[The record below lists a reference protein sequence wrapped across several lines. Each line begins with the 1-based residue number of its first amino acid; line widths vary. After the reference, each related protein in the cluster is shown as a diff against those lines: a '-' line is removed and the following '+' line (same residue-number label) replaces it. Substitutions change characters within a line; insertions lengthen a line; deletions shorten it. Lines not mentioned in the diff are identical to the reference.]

1 MLISFDFESFQSSST
16 APTRVA
22 DTDAVEAGFGT
33 VAPATEARNL
43 ERTVTRTHKAEDAA
57 AGKGAG
63 KGAEADDAAGAEE
76 SRAAEETMT
85 GTMTTTLAEAR
96 IPEGTLPHPI
106 RRRVRATGHHAIL
119 GTGNGT
125 TLQHGCGNSLM
136 TYRFRKPLRRTW

>member
-1 MLISFDFESFQSSST
+1 M
-16 APTRVA
+16 
-22 DTDAVEAGFGT
+22 EAGFKT
-33 VAPATEARNL
+33 VAPTAEVRSL
-43 ERTVTRTHKAEDAA
+43 ERIVTRTHKAEDAA

-76 SRAAEETMT
+76 SRAAEETRT
-85 GTMTTTLAEAR
+85 GTMTTTLAEPR

>member
-1 MLISFDFESFQSSST
+1 M
-16 APTRVA
+16 
-22 DTDAVEAGFGT
+22 EAGFKT
-33 VAPATEARNL
+33 VAPTAEVRSL
-43 ERTVTRTHKAEDAA
+43 ERIVTRTHKAEDAA

-125 TLQHGCGNSLM
+125 TLQHGCGNSWM
-136 TYRFRKPLRRTW
+136 TYRFRKPLRWTW

>member
-1 MLISFDFESFQSSST
+1 M
-16 APTRVA
+16 
-22 DTDAVEAGFGT
+22 EAGFKT
-33 VAPATEARNL
+33 VAPTTAVRSL

>member
-1 MLISFDFESFQSSST
+1 M
-16 APTRVA
+16 
-22 DTDAVEAGFGT
+22 EAGFKT
-33 VAPATEARNL
+33 VAPTAEVRSL
-43 ERTVTRTHKAEDAA
+43 ERIVTRIHKAEDAA

-96 IPEGTLPHPI
+96 IPEGTLSHPI

>member
-1 MLISFDFESFQSSST
+1 M
-16 APTRVA
+16 
-22 DTDAVEAGFGT
+22 EAGFKT
-33 VAPATEARNL
+33 VAPTAEVRSL
-43 ERTVTRTHKAEDAA
+43 ERIVTRTHKAEDAA

-119 GTGNGT
+119 WTDN
-125 TLQHGCGNSLM
+125 
-136 TYRFRKPLRRTW
+136 